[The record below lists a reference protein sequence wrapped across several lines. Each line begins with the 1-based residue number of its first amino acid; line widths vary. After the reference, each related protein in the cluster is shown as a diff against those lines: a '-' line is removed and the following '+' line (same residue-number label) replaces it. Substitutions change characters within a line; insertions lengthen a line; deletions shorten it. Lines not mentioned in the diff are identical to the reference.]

1 MSEIKKNK
9 AVVDRLAENIQ
20 TKAVYALQKMLQE
33 CIVQSRRDLLFE
45 AKEYEEEICIVLP
58 EFGKDLK
65 VEPVDYDVRRG
76 FSFAFRLS
84 GTYAQLQPC
93 EYVYEYIG
101 SPDAKRKGKLREQ
114 LENIGIVHDYEKF
127 IAEERSDDWYEM
139 YDEYFD
145 AYVPMEIY
153 VPVYVDGNSIG
164 LARPYRHKD
173 LKFCYAR
180 LGSESVDV
188 HEGDQCRSEE
198 RKPVKELGR
207 GHFEMPVNVS
217 FRLEKGEFRFDRMYF
232 TDPNGDPLTDIYNN
246 EICMM
251 PLKEVFVIKKSG
263 DPGKSTISFKNPE
276 RKMVDPYGGETLGL
290 AMGVVEEDEL
300 KGDAGD
306 IDMEGMDT
314 DVEDMDI
321 DSGDINITHSQ
332 LVESL
337 FKNLEKERFHL
348 ESQEMGTAETTEKTP
363 EERAKDILSD
373 FAVYQYEVNR
383 RGKKDPHYRD
393 WSRAHYNLLIRA
405 NETDR
410 ALDFVD
416 VLRKNILPHIEDDKC
431 VKYKA
436 KDRADKEKLIR
447 DFADANLIV
456 IYDCTE
462 RPVLRTDDIG
472 NGNEMQEIKE
482 AIKQYESFWESVA
495 AAAAKEGAA
504 RLIVIADDAAYRS
517 IIRYNRAL
525 LKVVRESH
533 LRLREMTPE
542 DVYELFMETLERS
555 TFGKTMNEDFKTKVE
570 MYIRDIYPT
579 SDLRGREF
587 IKEHFD
593 EISLKYLLKE
603 GGDDSLADC
612 IPSYQMPSV
621 DKILNELRQKV
632 GLEDVVKKLEVI
644 YAMKDVLVK
653 EGEPYHMSFEGNP
666 GTGKTMVA
674 RMMAEMLYHMGVIKR
689 PILKEAGAGDFKSP
703 CRGGTDLQVK
713 GLIREAYGGVLFID
727 EAYTLADEEFQEGF
741 SILLTEMADWTNP
754 ERPVVIFAGYEEK
767 MHDLLK
773 ANKGLESRIKD
784 RVTFRDY
791 NRDELKTIL
800 TGRLGELEFKVE
812 DSEEAEDLLEE
823 LIRKKMSSEFFGNAR
838 DMENLAYELAG
849 KWGETKAEKKT
860 EEKIIRVEHLKTL
873 LPETNTERIKRI
885 LEDQP
890 DLKEELVR
898 FKTGVAYKKALK
910 KNMDHAD
917 IPAVNMHMLFMGNP
931 GTGKTT
937 VAGMLADYLCEMR
950 VLPTNKVISVEAK
963 DLLTHD
969 KKMTPAEHT
978 EEYIRRAKGGILFI
992 DEAYSL
998 MKRSGE
1004 EVIQVLI
1011 TAMEKYMENTIF
1023 IFAGYPREMNDFLEM
1038 NPGLES
1044 RIGYTFRFRSYETD
1058 TLVKM
1063 FINKMKDIG
1072 LDFEEEDAAKK
1083 KLEDIMRFFRGM
1095 REFGNGRFVE
1105 NLLNMAMGKHG
1116 ARLAER
1122 YPGDEKNP
1130 PLLDCPPEQLKKYT
1144 ADDLPSKEE
1153 ILKSFYGIDSKA
1165 DEYEEREKETTIIH
1179 ELGHATV
1186 KMAANP
1192 DRIRE
1197 GIRVVEKITVKAV
1210 YGAEGYVRYH
1220 LPSLRTE
1227 KDYKVHLASMLGG
1240 RNAEKIYFQDHTADC
1255 RQDYK
1260 IAKRLAKQMIK
1271 EFAMG
1276 ELGITSPKDL
1286 LREADIMATDLINKN
1301 KEFIDIMKR
1310 VLMKY
1315 EEMEGEDIEGAYR
1328 AYIDFEKEEL
1338 YDYLKDIH
1346 YSLDDTDDREKQ
1358 S

>member
-1 MSEIKKNK
+1 MSEIIKNK

-20 TKAVYALQKMLQE
+20 TKAVYALQQMLQE
-33 CIVQSRRDLLFE
+33 CIVKSRRDLLFE

-65 VEPVDYDVRRG
+65 VEPIDYDVRRG

-101 SPDAKRKGKLREQ
+101 SPDAKRKGRLREQ

-127 IAEERSDDWYEM
+127 IAKERSDDWHET

-145 AYVPMEIY
+145 AYIPSEIY

-188 HEGDQCRSEE
+188 HEGDQCWSEK

-217 FRLEKGEFRFDRMYF
+217 FRLEKGEFRFDKMYF

-276 RKMVDPYGGETLGL
+276 VKMFDPYGGETLGL
-290 AMGVVEEDEL
+290 AKGVVEEDEL

-306 IDMEGMDT
+306 IDMDGMDT

-332 LVESL
+332 LVKSL
-337 FKNLEKERFHL
+337 FENLEKERFHL
-348 ESQEMGTAETTEKTP
+348 ESRE
-363 EERAKDILSD
+363 ILSD

-383 RGKKDPHYRD
+383 RGKRDPHYRD

-416 VLRKNILPHIEDDKC
+416 VLRNNIFPPVEDDKY
-431 VKYKA
+431 VKCMEMDPV
-436 KDRADKEKLIR
+436 DREELIR
-447 DFADANLIV
+447 DFADADLIV
-456 IYDCTE
+456 IYNCKE
-462 RPVLRTDDIG
+462 RTVLRTDEAGSAQDRVKA
-472 NGNEMQEIKE
+472 EIDRYE
-482 AIKQYESFWESVA
+482 AWWGFIA
-495 AAAAKEGAA
+495 ACAAKEGAA

-517 IIRYNRAL
+517 ILRYNRAL
-525 LKVVRESH
+525 LKVVSDAH

-555 TFGKTMNEDFKTKVE
+555 TFGKTMSEEAKTKVE
-570 MYIRDIYPT
+570 KYIRDIYPT

-593 EISLKYLLKE
+593 KISLKYLLKE

-653 EGEPYHMSFEGNP
+653 EGEPYHMFFEGNP

-674 RMMAEMLYHMGVIKR
+674 RMMAEMLYHMGVVKR
-689 PILKEAGAGDFKSP
+689 PILKEAGAGDFRSP
-703 CRGGTDLQVK
+703 RKGETDLQVK

-784 RVTFRDY
+784 RVKFRDY
-791 NRDELKTIL
+791 NRDELKAIL

-849 KWGETKAEKKT
+849 KWGETKAENKT
-860 EEKIIRVEHLKTL
+860 EEKIIRAEHLKKL

-890 DLKEELVR
+890 DLKKELER

-910 KNMDHAD
+910 KDMDHAD
-917 IPAVNMHMLFMGNP
+917 IPAVNRHMLFMGNP

-950 VLPTNKVISVEAK
+950 VLPTNKCIPVEAK

-992 DEAYSL
+992 DEAYLL

-1011 TAMEKYMENTIF
+1011 TAMEKYKENTIF
-1023 IFAGYPREMNDFLEM
+1023 VFAGYPREMNDFLEM

-1072 LDFEEEDAAKK
+1072 LYFEEEDAAKK
-1083 KLEDIMRFFRGM
+1083 KLEDIMRYFRGM

-1105 NLLNMAMGKHG
+1105 NLLNVAMGRHG

-1130 PLLDCPPEQLKKYT
+1130 PLQDCPPEQLRTYT

-1153 ILKSFYGIDSKA
+1153 ILKSFYGIDSKM
-1165 DEYEEREKETTIIH
+1165 DEYEEKETTIIH

-1192 DRIRE
+1192 DRIRN

-1240 RNAEKIYFQDHTADC
+1240 RNAEKVYFQDHTAEC

-1286 LREADIMATDLINKN
+1286 LREADILATKLIKEN

-1328 AYIDFEKEEL
+1328 AYIDFERKEL
-1338 YDYLKDIH
+1338 YNYLKDIH
-1346 YSLDDTDDREKQ
+1346 YPIDDPDDREKQ